1 MMKCINN
8 NQINMNTKPSLS
20 CRIITWLTSFFLI
33 FQSIGPS
40 FANVISDQSIESELS
55 GSNDFIRELTN
66 TYYQYIGSPYINASA
81 PEGDLTSIEEMVD
94 LVIDDYDYAV
104 GGTTYVPIGTGGI
117 QTFIPTHPSYRIVGD
132 PLVQSRYVRAQIR
145 AMLGRTLINTSQS
158 ELYGTEAKQLETLF
172 RNAINYIQSDPS
184 KRIGERLGI
193 DQDGAALAAPMIWP
207 ELRTVHGE
215 EVLVPIVYLT
225 PVEIDRSIM
234 GNTVEL
240 DQGGSFD
247 DLIIEGTTVRLGRDA
262 FLEVVNNLLNNQG
275 AIVGDGDLNIQVG
288 GQFYNLS
295 GVIQAEGNVS
305 IAAKSIRSGTIV
317 HQYETR
323 NGTAGYFGEIAEIN
337 SDTGDVVLTAYEDIV
352 IAGSLISAGDDII
365 FTADGSIY
373 IGTVNIRTSIDIDN
387 DWRTSQGSSIEY
399 LGSILS
405 AEDSIDII
413 ADGGILI
420 DASEIIADKGHIQ
433 LLAGLGITIQ
443 DQLNTTQS
451 YYKGKFGS
459 TKKEV
464 SVYKTVAMR
473 SLLDAGR
480 DLTIH
485 ALFGDIT
492 LKAADI
498 STTQGTSVTASNG
511 AINLLVTRETDHYS
525 YSSVSESLF
534 TVKTVNRG
542 HEIETVVPTTII
554 GGFEANPLYGL
565 NVEYEGNPD
574 YTFDQQ
580 VNALAGMPGL
590 EWIADI
596 RARDDVNWTE
606 VESRYEEWNE
616 RRTSL
621 SPAAIALIT
630 IVITVAS
637 GGAAAAGG
645 AIVGGSGAVTTAV
658 GAAAISLGTASSIAQ
673 INALLNGENPFEA
686 AFDTITSSEA
696 LRSAA
701 IAAITAG
708 AIAALDAE
716 FFNVD
721 TSAGETLSLAEQAA
735 EAASNAA
742 VSAGIEVIASG
753 GDLGDF
759 TDSFLDSLRS
769 YAINIVG
776 RETAELIG
784 DTFDVDNPTTLDTA
798 LLYISHAGAGC
809 LLGAAS
815 GTEDTESACYAGAA
829 GAVIGEVIAQ
839 NYRPQ
844 AQEELGNFLDEQRNQ
859 LSLEGRT
866 PEQVAAY
873 LNSEQ
878 YRRYLLVEVN
888 RLRGIGVDLSR
899 LGGALGAFLTGGSAS
914 DIYTSAFTAQNAAAN
929 NSLRDLEVRA
939 LAILQTV
946 VFEVENAAQS
956 IHSRLTGEAGA
967 IEEFLGDRVPQFG
980 DWIESQGVELKEA
993 LVSGEDL
1000 TGSHLLINELVSNP
1014 LSPLFG
1020 VEPQYAA
1027 GVLAGLI
1034 ELTVPAGEIAD
1045 LVPALLAGVAHESLP
1060 DFITDGHNPYF
1071 DAVGGRL
1078 EDAFNDVV
1086 AAIENIDEA
1095 AVIYGRL
1102 SGLAV
1107 EGDYAAQAR
1116 LARLSTQLVV
1126 GVGGGALAVANF
1138 SRSLS
1143 RILDSL
1149 RDAGHTLDDLNFALP
1164 DGYVVVSQQ
1173 DVPDAFELR
1182 IDEDALFNGF
1192 RDGNDGVSDSRGGDV
1207 IINTQTHQSREGG
1220 LGGTSNPLNDTLEP
1234 NTQYQV
1240 ETAQG
1245 NTTYIYETDANG
1257 SVINVSGDLDLHP
1270 AVRSCYQQ
1278 GLASSCGL
1286 STDDGGHLVGAQFDG
1301 PSEQINLVAQASQL
1315 NRGAGSE
1322 WRALETQWAQALSEG
1337 MSVSVN
1343 IRVNYGDPINP
1354 NRPVSFVVDYEIDGF
1369 AFNTQMFSNL

>member
-81 PEGDLTSIEEMVD
+81 PEGDLTSIEEMLD

-117 QTFIPTHPSYRIVGD
+117 QTFIPTHPSYKIVGD

-225 PVEIDRSIM
+225 PMEIDRSIM

-337 SDTGDVVLTAYEDIV
+337 SDTGDIVLTAYEDIV
-352 IAGSLISAGDDII
+352 IAGSFISAGDDIT

-443 DQLNTTQS
+443 DQLDTTQS
-451 YYKGKFGS
+451 YYQGKFGS

-492 LKAADI
+492 LKAVDI

-565 NVEYEGNPD
+565 NVEYEGSSEF
-574 YTFDQQ
+574 TFEEQLD
-580 VNALAGMPGL
+580 ALEVMPGL
-590 EWIADI
+590 EWIAEV
-596 RARDDVNWTE
+596 RESADVNFIE
-606 VESRYEEWNE
+606 VAESTYDEWNE
-616 RRTSL
+616 TNTSL
-621 SPAAIALIT
+621 SPAAIAFIT
-630 IVITVAS
+630 IVVSVATS
-637 GGAAAAGG
+637 GAGTGLAGSISTATTQATGSAALGAAA
-645 AIVGGSGAVTTAV
+645 S
-658 GAAAISLGTASSIAQ
+658 AAAVSLITASTIASA
-673 INALLNGENPFEA
+673 NAAVNGDNPLEVFEA
-686 AFDTITSSEA
+686 AFDTIHSSDA
-696 LRSAA
+696 LRSAV
-701 IAAITAG
+701 IAAVTAG

-721 TSAGETLSLAEQAA
+721 TSAGETLSLAEQVA
-735 EAASNAA
+735 EAASHAA

-769 YAINIVG
+769 YAVNAIG

-784 DTFDVDNPTTLDTA
+784 DTFDVDDPTILETA

-873 LNSEQ
+873 INSEQ

-888 RLRGIGVDLSR
+888 RLRGVGVDLSR

-946 VFEVENAAQS
+946 VFELQS
-956 IHSRLTGEAGA
+956 ATLSANLRLTGEAGA

-980 DWIESQGVELKEA
+980 DWIESQGVDLKEA

-1000 TGSHLLINELVSNP
+1000 TSPQLLINELISNP

-1027 GVLAGLI
+1027 GVLSGLI
-1034 ELTVPAGEIAD
+1034 ELTVPAGQIAD
-1045 LVPALLAGVAHESLP
+1045 LVPALLAGVASESLP

-1116 LARLSTQLVV
+1116 LARLSTLLVV
-1126 GVGGGALAVANF
+1126 GVGGGALAAVNF

-1173 DVPDAFELR
+1173 DAPDAFELR

-1192 RDGNDGVSDSRGGDV
+1192 RDGNENDLTVEIIDFDFLIISLRQNVVDVRETLPLGDGGSSQNNLRTRGNVATAEVDIEGLPRYLAAHSRIDDASLYVDTPNIVGDGSGNFESEIIASAEGFLIDRATDAEYKILDNIADALGDNSNATGTIYLFSELEICSSCSNV
-1207 IINTQTHQSREGG
+1207 IIQFEQRF
-1220 LGGTSNPLNDTLEP
+1220 P
-1234 NTQYQV
+1234 NIV
-1240 ETAQG
+1240 IETF
-1245 NTTYIYETDANG
+1245 TD
-1257 SVINVSGDLDLHP
+1257 
-1270 AVRSCYQQ
+1270 
-1278 GLASSCGL
+1278 
-1286 STDDGGHLVGAQFDG
+1286 
-1301 PSEQINLVAQASQL
+1301 SE
-1315 NRGAGSE
+1315 
-1322 WRALETQWAQALSEG
+1322 RALPEL
-1337 MSVSVN
+1337 
-1343 IRVNYGDPINP
+1343 
-1354 NRPVSFVVDYEIDGF
+1354 
-1369 AFNTQMFSNL
+1369 